1 MLYLLYAEEQTEQ
14 REKSAT
20 LGPTTQKNSPES
32 VFITFIV
39 KEKKKCLKVHI
50 FTEKCLLNDL
60 FKHSLVERRIFV

>member
-20 LGPTTQKNSPES
+20 PGPTTQKNSPES

-39 KEKKKCLKVHI
+39 KEKKV
-50 FTEKCLLNDL
+50 
-60 FKHSLVERRIFV
+60 FKGPHFHREMFVE